1 MYQVGVQA
9 RQKSRLLSN
18 SGMLSLI
25 LILMLKTVTLHH
37 LCKNRPL
44 IFIYKENHPTNMKI
58 NH

>member
-25 LILMLKTVTLHH
+25 LILMLKQLLLYITYAKIDPLYLFIKKVTQQ
-37 LCKNRPL
+37 
-44 IFIYKENHPTNMKI
+44 I
-58 NH
+58 